1 MPLRSLAEG
10 RALTA
15 DYLDTGAISWH
26 IGAHL
31 LCMRHA
37 PRASAALTGTATRG
51 SMGTE
56 RAASYCS
63 PLSGY
68 FLTIVAVAFEG
79 SGPLGPST
87 TNFISFVA
95 MALLVH
101 DTLGRNR

>member
-1 MPLRSLAEG
+1 
-10 RALTA
+10 
-15 DYLDTGAISWH
+15 
-26 IGAHL
+26 
-31 LCMRHA
+31 
-37 PRASAALTGTATRG
+37 
-51 SMGTE
+51 MGTE
-56 RAASYCS
+56 RAASHCS

-95 MALLVH
+95 MVQLVH